1 MKKVGILSMVL
12 TVVLILGISTSP
24 WAGSGPRI
32 GYFDLE
38 KVMKTSKWGQDIQ
51 QKLKAEETKLESQL
65 KEKRE
70 ELQKFREDF
79 KKTQAML
86 GAEAKKKKIMEFEKK
101 RREGEQFIAEAN
113 RKMQRLSAELTRPM
127 LEKIFDIVKEIAK
140 KEKVDFVFEA
150 RRSGLIYAE
159 DKYDLTSKIIKELDK
174 QYKKK

>member
-1 MKKVGILSMVL
+1 
-12 TVVLILGISTSP
+12 
-24 WAGSGPRI
+24 
-32 GYFDLE
+32 
-38 KVMKTSKWGQDIQ
+38 
-51 QKLKAEETKLESQL
+51 
-65 KEKRE
+65 
-70 ELQKFREDF
+70 
-79 KKTQAML
+79 ML